1 MSYCSIEKPSASTM
15 YPGICQNRIRVRSR
29 RRQMI
34 APLVF
39 RVPGMSFYPGKMQLM
54 GLCRRQKPLPE
65 IDVFNRAGSAL
76 PVLFQPAVNPFFVK
90 RIRHIFLIGNNFHPA
105 RLCQRFQTG
114 DHRHQLHPVVGRAD
128 ITRRKFPFMQIAL
141 AVHKLQNCAVAPR
154 SVRVSSCRSVCKSVG
169 KPQSDNGTA
178 RLCRYERQN
187 TADNRRRRM

>member
-1 MSYCSIEKPSASTM
+1 MSKKSCEAAESVEDAVLRMARVNSNNFSVMSYCSIEKLSASTM

-90 RIRHIFLIGNNFHPA
+90 RIRHIFRIGNNFHPA
-105 RLCQRFQTG
+105 RLCQRFQTS

-128 ITRRKFPFMQIAL
+128 ITRRKFPFM
-141 AVHKLQNCAVAPR
+141 
-154 SVRVSSCRSVCKSVG
+154 
-169 KPQSDNGTA
+169 
-178 RLCRYERQN
+178 
-187 TADNRRRRM
+187 